1 MLRKFVAIVVNFYTN
16 KKNELNELLNEIRNT
31 MSDTD
36 AEIRQ
41 TTIFLKNI
49 RQRLFPEIEKEI
61 FNL

>member
-1 MLRKFVAIVVNFYTN
+1 
-16 KKNELNELLNEIRNT
+16 

-41 TTIFLKNI
+41 TVVFLKNI

-61 FNL
+61 SDL